1 MFCPGYSY
9 VGYFVWFLEQNP
21 KQRLPLPLSAVNT
34 MMVILC
40 LMEKERLTGQF
51 CMWSVC
57 LFFGEGEG
65 ELVTTGEEGARAFW
79 DFFYLIDV
87 GEP

>member
-1 MFCPGYSY
+1 M
-9 VGYFVWFLEQNP
+9 
-21 KQRLPLPLSAVNT
+21 
-34 MMVILC
+34 
-40 LMEKERLTGQF
+40 MEKERLTGQF